1 MTALITPPVVSDRT
15 RDPATP
21 RPPARQAVTGGG
33 AEAPGGK
40 ALVLNASMEPLCVV
54 AARRAV
60 VLLLA
65 GKADMVAAHNGTFHS
80 ERLDMPAPSVIQ
92 LRRFVRVPYRR
103 RATLTRRGVF
113 IRDDHTCQYCGR
125 PAENIDHVHPRSR
138 NGAHEWENVVAS
150 CTRCNSRK
158 GDRTP
163 AEANMVL
170 ARRPFAPRAAF
181 WMVVA
186 VGRVRPEWEHFLGD
200 VTSPVR
206 AVG

>member
-1 MTALITPPVVSDRT
+1 MPGASVVGGSLSALLTPHPTAVGLDGPQGG
-15 RDPATP
+15 P
-21 RPPARQAVTGGG
+21 RHGRRQRET
-33 AEAPGGK
+33 GGK

-54 AARRAV
+54 PSRRAL
-60 VLLLA
+60 VLVLS
-65 GKADMVAAHNGTFHS
+65 GKAELLHDSGVPYRS
-80 ERLDMPAPSVIQ
+80 EHLQIPSPSVIQ

-138 NGAHEWENVVAS
+138 HGGHDWENVVAA

-163 AEANMVL
+163 AEAGMAL
-170 ARRPFAPRAAF
+170 LRRPFAPKAAF

-186 VGRVRPEWEHFLGD
+186 VGRVKPEWEAYLGD
-200 VTSPVR
+200 
-206 AVG
+206 AMDAA